1 MYKQSG
7 FTLYGTD
14 YYFKLA
20 KLEGDQEKE
29 LFEDIDLFEGGE
41 FYDQEIEGIDP
52 EILYNEILCRYGEC
66 LTYEQN
72 PILFKKYSDSFF
84 KKNYKNFAKMQIALQ
99 MEFNP
104 LYNYDRY
111 EDSTDKDT
119 YNSATEKEGS
129 ETSKLDNSTGSYKEK
144 ITPSETTTKY
154 SNLSNDSNGVRYT
167 GVSADNNGATGV
179 TTASNYSPQSM
190 EVDTVTPSKTEIE
203 VNTSGETSFEGVGYS
218 VNTYGKNINAS
229 DPRKDKHTGNDT
241 RKHDA
246 HIWGN
251 IGVVTS
257 TQMIKEVLELYDFDI
272 YKYIADKYAK
282 ERLLLLY

>member
-1 MYKQSG
+1 MYRQSG

-29 LFEDIDLFEGGE
+29 LFEDIELFEGGE
-41 FYDQEIEGIDP
+41 FYEQEIEAIDP

-72 PILFKKYSDSFF
+72 PILFKKYSDTFF

-99 MEFNP
+99 LDFNP
-104 LYNYDRY
+104 LFNYDRY
-111 EDSTDKDT
+111 ENSTDKNT
-119 YNSATEKEGS
+119 YDSNMEYKGS
-129 ETSKLDNSTGSYKEK
+129 VTRKLDNSTEAYKE
-144 ITPSETTTKY
+144 INTPAETKTKY
-154 SNLSNDSNGVRYT
+154 SNLSDDSNGVRYT
-167 GVSADNNGATGV
+167 GVSADNNGASGV

-203 VNTSGETSFEGVGYS
+203 VIKKGETSYSGKGYE
-218 VNTYGKNINAS
+218 VNTFGKDINL
-229 DPRKDKHTGNDT
+229 DNPRKDIHSGDDT
-241 RKHDA
+241 LKHDA
-246 HIWGN
+246 HIFGN

-257 TQMIKEVLELYDFDI
+257 TQMIKEILELYDFDI